1 MHTGL
6 KKRQKITEIF
16 FDEASPI
23 ITVAT
28 YNTDLKNRLTVYAK
42 RWPNCCKLVDDD
54 GWGRLTFEVKK
65 GWFCFRLTLRLTARN
80 AEKPQVSRQRR
91 TVSPCSKIDKERMS
105 AMEK

>member
-23 ITVAT
+23 IIVTT

-42 RWPNCCKLVDDD
+42 RWPDCCKLVDDD
-54 GWGRLTFEVKK
+54 GWGRLTFEVEK
-65 GWFCFRLTLRLTARN
+65 GRFCLRLTAPYR
-80 AEKPQVSRQRR
+80 EERR
-91 TVSPCSKIDKERMS
+91 KAASEQAKKNGITVY
-105 AMEK
+105 